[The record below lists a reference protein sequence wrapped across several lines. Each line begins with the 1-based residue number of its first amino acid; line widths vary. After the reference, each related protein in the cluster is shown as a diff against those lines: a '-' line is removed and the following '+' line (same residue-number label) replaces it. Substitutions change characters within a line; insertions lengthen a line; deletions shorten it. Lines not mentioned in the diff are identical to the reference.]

1 MVPAPVLAQVSRS
14 SEQVQLRR
22 LLRGCDVVSTTE
34 ADAHAAARLMGLA
47 RTDDVVDGVVAHV
60 AVVLGADVATA
71 DGANIRRLLD
81 VAGGHRKHP
90 GRLTPQT

>member
-22 LLRGCDVVSTTE
+22 FLRGCDVVSLSE
-34 ADAHAAARLMGLA
+34 ADAHAAGHLMGLA
-47 RTDDVVDGVVAHV
+47 RTSDVVDAVVAHV

-71 DGANIRRLLD
+71 DATDIRRLLD
-81 VAGGHRKHP
+81 VAGAT
-90 GRLTPQT
+90 GRIVDV